1 MRREWEEK
9 RKKEW
14 KKEESA
20 PTESTQEVYFLLE
33 QTGSKSTWVGVYG
46 GNGEQ
51 RSEKERKMKSPFSSD
66 P

>member
-1 MRREWEEK
+1 MRREWTEE
-9 RKKEW
+9 RKKWE
-14 KKEESA
+14 KEGAA
-20 PTESTQEVYFLLE
+20 PSESTQEVYFPLE

-51 RSEKERKMKSPFSSD
+51 RSEKERKIKSPFSSD